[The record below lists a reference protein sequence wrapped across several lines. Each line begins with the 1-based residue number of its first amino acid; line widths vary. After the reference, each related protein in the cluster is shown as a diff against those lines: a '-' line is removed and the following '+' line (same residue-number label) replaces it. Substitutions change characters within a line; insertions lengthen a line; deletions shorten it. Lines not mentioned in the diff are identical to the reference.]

1 VIQSWLIP
9 MDSPKDGSLLET
21 EVAVV
26 SRIDRERPGSQQ
38 LTVLLE
44 SGEERAI
51 NYTGLLG
58 SVEPGEQ
65 VLLNTTAVRAGLGTG
80 GYHLVMKR
88 SKGENTPNA
97 GTGHIVKLRYT
108 PLQFRCRTVEEQNG
122 PHRQAVESCEGLEGM
137 PVIVAALHSQ
147 IAPAA
152 AAVRQLAP
160 SVRIAYIMTD
170 TAALP
175 LAFSDLVPNLK
186 EAGLVDETIT
196 VGQAFGG
203 DYEAVNVYSG
213 LQAARAVVGAQ
224 VAIVA
229 QGPGNVGTETE
240 WGFGALAQGDH
251 LNAVRVLGGLPV
263 AALRISFAD
272 PRPRHHGVS
281 RQSLVALGK
290 VTLVEAVVAVPQMD
304 PEKVEVVRRQ
314 LEDEGITERHEVLLA
329 RGEAG
334 LEALAERGVEVKTM
348 GRTAEQDPEYFLAA
362 GAAGA
367 IAAEALKWTET
378 SESD

>member
-1 VIQSWLIP
+1 
-9 MDSPKDGSLLET
+9 
-21 EVAVV
+21 
-26 SRIDRERPGSQQ
+26 
-38 LTVLLE
+38 
-44 SGEERAI
+44 
-51 NYTGLLG
+51 
-58 SVEPGEQ
+58 
-65 VLLNTTAVRAGLGTG
+65 
-80 GYHLVMKR
+80 
-88 SKGENTPNA
+88 
-97 GTGHIVKLRYT
+97 
-108 PLQFRCRTVEEQNG
+108 
-122 PHRQAVESCEGLEGM
+122 M

-152 AAVRQLAP
+152 AAVKQLAP
-160 SVRIAYIMTD
+160 DARIAYIMTD

-186 EAGLVDETIT
+186 QSGLIDETIS

-213 LQAARAVVGAQ
+213 LQAARAVVGAEI
-224 VAIVA
+224 AIVA

-240 WGFGALAQGDH
+240 WGFGAIAQGDH
-251 LNAVRVLGGLPV
+251 LNAVGVLGGLPV

-304 PEKVEVVRRQ
+304 PEKLELVRRQ
-314 LEDEGITERHEVLLA
+314 LDDEGITERHEVLVA

-334 LEALAERGVEVKTM
+334 VEALAERGVEVKTM
-348 GRTAEQDPEYFLAA
+348 GRSAEQDPEYFLAA
-362 GAAGA
+362 SAAGA